1 MSIVHVGPYEFDH
14 VSYDADSDVLYL
26 RRGEHQATAD
36 TVGTPE
42 GHAVRL
48 DAAGQVIGLTIVN
61 AKWLLGRDGKLSIT
75 VPSRIE
81 TNADEV
87 AQALAAA

>member
-1 MSIVHVGPYEFDH
+1 MSVVHVGPYEFDH
-14 VSYDADSDVLYL
+14 AAYDADGDVLYL
-26 RRGEHQATAD
+26 RRGRRRAAAD
-36 TVGTPE
+36 TFGTPE

-48 DAAGQVIGLTIVN
+48 DADGEVIGITIVN
-61 AKWLLGRDGKLSIT
+61 AKWLLERDGKLTIT

-81 TNADEV
+81 TSAEEV